1 MKNILFVHGASSSPT
16 SFSFI
21 KQNLPEHNGL
31 DFSYD
36 SNEDMEDIV
45 DRLIQVFQVSPKE
58 LCIIS
63 HSLGGVISTGASYSV
78 PEKVEGMKLKLVTIS
93 TPFAG
98 SKAATY
104 LKFLFPGYGL
114 FGNVSTTN
122 PIILGIQ
129 DQGAKWPTL
138 NVISTSGDSPL
149 LKEAN
154 DGVVSVSSQVSLR
167 GCYQR
172 IHRINHFEALLSQ
185 DIVKDIKDFLW
196 V

>member
-1 MKNILFVHGASSSPT
+1 MASKNIIFIHGASSSPI
-16 SFSFI
+16 SFNYI

-31 DFSYD
+31 DFAYD
-36 SNEDMEDIV
+36 SNEDIEDIV
-45 DRLIQVFQVSPKE
+45 ARLVQTFRVCDKE
-58 LCIIS
+58 IFIIA
-63 HSLGGVISTGASYSV
+63 HSLGGVIATAASYDLA
-78 PEKVEGMKLKLVTIS
+78 KDYNLKLVTIS
-93 TPFAG
+93 SPFGG

-122 PIILGIQ
+122 PVILGIQ
-129 DQGAKWPTL
+129 NEGAKWPTL

-154 DGVVSVSSQVSLR
+154 DGVITVSSQLSLK

-172 IHRINHFEALLSQ
+172 LHRINHFEALLS
-185 DIVKDIKDFLW
+185 DSIIKDIKEFIW
-196 V
+196 Q